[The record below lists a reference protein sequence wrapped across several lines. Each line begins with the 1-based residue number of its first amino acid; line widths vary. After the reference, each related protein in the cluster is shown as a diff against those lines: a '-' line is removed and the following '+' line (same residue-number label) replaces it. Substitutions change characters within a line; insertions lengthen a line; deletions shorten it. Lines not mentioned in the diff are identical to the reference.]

1 MKQSKMDESEDM
13 EITDEKLTAVYSLVA
28 EVSDG
33 VRENVRKSGRRQSL
47 SGDKFNGKIKYK
59 TNSFL

>member
-1 MKQSKMDESEDM
+1 MKQSKMEESEDM

-33 VRENVRKSGRRQSL
+33 VRENVRKSGRRQF
-47 SGDKFNGKIKYK
+47 KW
-59 TNSFL
+59 